1 MSPDPPTPTRPP
13 ELLPD
18 DTIDFGVG
26 LARLLRDAAR
36 SPVPYDINCWTP
48 AGTPAGP
55 FRLEPVDPT
64 RPERDLTLLHRWM
77 NDPSVAAFWKLAGP
91 VEVTARHVRAQVEAG
106 HSVPCFGVLDGV
118 RMSYWEVYRAD
129 RDPLARYYRA
139 RPYDTGVHLLLGGG
153 ADRGRGLG
161 SLLIRAVSDL
171 VFDNAARCE
180 RVLAEPDVHNVP
192 SVAAFLNAGFH
203 FQEELALP
211 DKRAALMVRERALRD
226 SDSNGAGDS
235 ETGAGTA
242 PPPAPPPSPPGP
254 PRPGRP

>member
-1 MSPDPPTPTRPP
+1 MSSDPPTPTRPP

-18 DTIDFGVG
+18 DTIDFGVD
-26 LARLLRDAAR
+26 LARLLKDAAR
-36 SPVPYDINCWTP
+36 SPAPYDVSCWTP

-55 FRLEPVDPT
+55 FRLEPIYPAE
-64 RPERDLTLLHRWM
+64 PERDLTLLHRWM
-77 NDPSVAAFWKLAGP
+77 NDPAVAAFWKLAGP
-91 VEVTARHVRAQVEAG
+91 VEVTARHVRAQLQAG

-171 VFDNAARCE
+171 VFDNHAPCG

-226 SDSNGAGDS
+226 GGAGP
-235 ETGAGTA
+235 A
-242 PPPAPPPSPPGP
+242 PSPGPPPSPPGP
-254 PRPGRP
+254 PRPGLP

>member
-26 LARLLRDAAR
+26 LARFLRDAAR
-36 SPVPYDINCWTP
+36 SPAPYAINCWTA

-55 FRLEPVDPT
+55 FRLEPVDPAE
-64 RPERDLTLLHRWM
+64 PERDLALLHRWM

-91 VEVTARHVRAQVEAG
+91 VEVTARHVRTLVEGG
-106 HSVPCFGVLDGV
+106 HSVPCFGVLAGV

-129 RDPLARYYRA
+129 RDPLAGYYRA

-161 SLLIRAVSDL
+161 SLLIRTVSDL
-171 VFDNAARCE
+171 VFDNDARCG

-226 SDSNGAGDS
+226 SDGETRAGPAPR
-235 ETGAGTA
+235 TG
-242 PPPAPPPSPPGP
+242 PPPSRPGP
-254 PRPGRP
+254 PRPDLP

>member
-1 MSPDPPTPTRPP
+1 MPPDPPPPTRPP

-26 LARLLRDAAR
+26 LARLLGGTAR
-36 SPVPYDINCWTP
+36 SPVPYDVAAWPP

-55 FRLEPVDPT
+55 FRLEPVDPAEA
-64 RPERDLTLLHRWM
+64 ERDLTLLHRWM

-91 VEVTARHVRAQVEAG
+91 VEVTARHVRAQFEAG

-118 RMSYWEVYRAD
+118 RMSYWEIYRAD

-139 RPYDTGVHLLLGGG
+139 HPYDTGVHLLLGGG
-153 ADRGRGLG
+153 GDRGRGLG
-161 SLLIRAVSDL
+161 TLLIRAVGDL
-171 VFDNAARCE
+171 VFDNCAPCG

-192 SVAAFLNAGFH
+192 SVAAFLHAGFH

-211 DKRAALMVRERALRD
+211 DKRAALMVRDRAPRD
-226 SDSNGAGDS
+226 GGPGS
-235 ETGAGTA
+235 A
-242 PPPAPPPSPPGP
+242 PPPGPPGP
-254 PRPGRP
+254 PRPDLP

>member
-1 MSPDPPTPTRPP
+1 MPPDSPPPTRPP

-18 DTIDFGVG
+18 DTIDFGAG
-26 LARLLRDAAR
+26 LARLLGGTAR
-36 SPVPYDINCWTP
+36 PAVPYDISCWTP
-48 AGTPAGP
+48 AGTRAGP
-55 FRLEPVDPT
+55 FRLEPIDPAG
-64 RPERDLTLLHRWM
+64 PERGMALLHRWM

-91 VEVTARHVRAQVEAG
+91 VEVTARHVRAQLEAG
-106 HSVPCFGVLDGV
+106 HSVPCFGVLDGM

-129 RDPLARYYRA
+129 RDPLAGYYRA

-153 ADRGRGLG
+153 DRGRGLG

-171 VFDNAARCE
+171 VFDNCAPCG

-226 SDSNGAGDS
+226 SGD
-235 ETGAGTA
+235 G
-242 PPPAPPPSPPGP
+242 PAPPPGTPAKPPEP
-254 PRPGRP
+254 PRPDLP

>member
-1 MSPDPPTPTRPP
+1 MSPDPPTSTGPP

-26 LARLLRDAAR
+26 LARLLRGAAR
-36 SPVPYDINCWTP
+36 SPAPYDITCWSP

-55 FRLEPVDPT
+55 FRLEPVDAAE
-64 RPERDLTLLHRWM
+64 PERDLTLLHNWM

-91 VEVTARHVRAQVEAG
+91 VEVTARHVRAQWEAG

-129 RDPLARYYRA
+129 RDPLAGYYRA
-139 RPYDTGVHLLLGGG
+139 LPYDTGVHLLLGGG

-171 VFDNAARCE
+171 VFAHAPRCG

-226 SDSNGAGDS
+226 IDSDGHDDGGTRAGP
-235 ETGAGTA
+235 A
-242 PPPAPPPSPPGP
+242 PPPGPPPSPPGP
-254 PRPGRP
+254 PRPGLP